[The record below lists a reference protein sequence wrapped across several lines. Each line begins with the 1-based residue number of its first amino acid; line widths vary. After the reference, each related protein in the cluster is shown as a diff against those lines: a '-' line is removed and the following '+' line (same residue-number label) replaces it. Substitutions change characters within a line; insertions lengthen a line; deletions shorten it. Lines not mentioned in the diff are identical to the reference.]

1 MSVKKFK
8 SSLIL
13 TLILKMIVNWIGLV
27 GPYGPK
33 FHQYEIDFIIIII
46 IICNESHNLVFM
58 KFWII
63 LD

>member
-1 MSVKKFK
+1 MGISFNKRD
-8 SSLIL
+8 
-13 TLILKMIVNWIGLV
+13 GV
-27 GPYGPK
+27 GMGATRPEPAQLPFLYGPK
-33 FHQYEIDFIIIII
+33 FNQYEIDFII

>member
-1 MSVKKFK
+1 
-8 SSLIL
+8 
-13 TLILKMIVNWIGLV
+13 MIVNWIGLV